1 MNDKKSR
8 VCMNCGEKIPEG
20 FVSEFHGGADY
31 CPCCDM
37 SIFDGA
43 DLVDDM

>member
-37 SIFDGA
+37 SIFDGP
-43 DLVDDM
+43 DLVEDM